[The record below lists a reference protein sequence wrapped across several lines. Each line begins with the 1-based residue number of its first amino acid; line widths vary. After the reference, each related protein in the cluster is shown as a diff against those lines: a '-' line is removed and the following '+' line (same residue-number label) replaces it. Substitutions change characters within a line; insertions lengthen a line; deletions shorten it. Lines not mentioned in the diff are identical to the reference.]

1 MTDLQHYLK
10 VIESEEYKQWEA
22 TRATGFKPASLN
34 ILEPLAV
41 SGHGF
46 AVKVMKALN
55 PDWQPPKQQGVSDG
69 SS

>member
-1 MTDLQHYLK
+1 MTDLKHYLE
-10 VIESEEYKQWEA
+10 VIKSDEYKQWEDSRLA
-22 TRATGFKPASLN
+22 RFKPASLN

-55 PDWQPPKQQGVSDG
+55 PDWQPPKEDKQ
-69 SS
+69 